1 MNFLRKKRLFQSE
14 NLAFTN
20 SWRILKY
27 SFVGHII
34 HAKFLRLLT
43 YVAETLLPLKMHK
56 KLIHFFVFHYLI
68 DLAANLVW
76 QESETI
82 ETFIFKKKNRI
93 LSKICA
99 YVIPRHKNL
108 LIYLFRIVKKK
119 YIKTITSR
127 NNQNNNFKFFYLNNH
142 LSNHKQT

>member
-1 MNFLRKKRLFQSE
+1 MNFLRKKILFQSE

-82 ETFIFKKKNRI
+82 ETFIFKKKESNPVKNMRI
-93 LSKICA
+93 CNSTTQK
-99 YVIPRHKNL
+99 PFNL
-108 LIYLFRIVKKK
+108 FVSNSEKKVYQNY
-119 YIKTITSR
+119 YIT
-127 NNQNNNFKFFYLNNH
+127 
-142 LSNHKQT
+142 KQPKQ